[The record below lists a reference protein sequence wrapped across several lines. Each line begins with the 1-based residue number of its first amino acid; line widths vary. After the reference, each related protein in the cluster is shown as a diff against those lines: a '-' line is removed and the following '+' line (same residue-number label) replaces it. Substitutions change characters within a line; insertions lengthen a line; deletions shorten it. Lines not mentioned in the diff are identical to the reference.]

1 MPSRAAFISVV
12 IGIGL
17 LAVAAAPPT
26 ALAKPRCTG
35 VFKKSCLKK
44 LFKCFDPSGACT
56 SQSQLSDDL
65 SQATATTC
73 WENGAR
79 STTVFVIATG
89 TGTLTATNS
98 KGKVCTT
105 ATSTSSPAGVETT
118 YTRKGKQWV
127 VGSSIGGLSVT
138 CPNGKTET
146 YTPPDLAI
154 PQPRCTGASGATCQ
168 IGTCP

>member
-1 MPSRAAFISVV
+1 MLSKAALCRVV
-12 IGIGL
+12 IGVAL
-17 LAVAAAPPT
+17 LAVAAAPAT
-26 ALAKPRCTG
+26 AVAKPRCSG

-56 SQSQLSDDL
+56 SQSQISEDF
-65 SQATATTC
+65 SQSTATTC

-79 STTVFVIATG
+79 STSVFAIAAG
-89 TGTLTATNS
+89 SGTLTATNS

-105 ATSTSSPAGVETT
+105 ATFTSSEGGVEST

-127 VGSSIGGLSVT
+127 LRSTSDGLSVT

-146 YTPPDLAI
+146 YTPEDLAA
-154 PQPRCTGASGATCQ
+154 PQPRCTGYSGATCQ
-168 IGTCP
+168 IGICP